1 MDNQKKYFAFKLT
14 KLFEIAGS
22 KTTPKKNI
30 EFDNDG
36 EFPYITTQATNNGV
50 AGWSNQYTEEGNVIT
65 IDSATI
71 GYASYQSKNFTAS
84 DHVEK
89 LIPKF
94 NLTEEVALFIV
105 TILNE
110 TRLNYGYGYE
120 DKRSQTA
127 LKKEVIP
134 LPADENNNPDWKYM
148 ENYIKHLMMIS
159 KNKLMKL
166 SDKPLI
172 KEIDVTSWKSFLLGQ
187 LFDIKKGKRLT
198 KANMIPGDIKFVGA
212 SGFNNG
218 ETNRISN
225 NTYLHPANVISVC
238 YNGSVGETFYQ
249 DEPFWAS
256 DDVNVLYPKFDMTR
270 NIAMFMIPIIRNVGV
285 NEFKFIDKWTK
296 DLMEV
301 TEIKLPITSDNRPNW
316 EYMEK
321 YIEKIYDMSVDKFK
335 SLSKLY

>member
-1 MDNQKKYFAFKLT
+1 MDNQKKYFAFELT
-14 KLFEIAGS
+14 KLFEVTGS

-94 NLTEEVALFIV
+94 NLTEEIALFIV

-110 TRLNYGYGYE
+110 TRLNYRYGYE

-134 LPADENNNPDWKYM
+134 LPVDENNNPDWEYM
-148 ENYIKHLMMIS
+148 ENYVKHLMTIS
-159 KNKLMKL
+159 KNILMEL
-166 SDKPLI
+166 SDCL
-172 KEIDVTSWKSFLLGQ
+172 
-187 LFDIKKGKRLT
+187 
-198 KANMIPGDIKFVGA
+198 
-212 SGFNNG
+212 
-218 ETNRISN
+218 
-225 NTYLHPANVISVC
+225 
-238 YNGSVGETFYQ
+238 
-249 DEPFWAS
+249 
-256 DDVNVLYPKFDMTR
+256 
-270 NIAMFMIPIIRNVGV
+270 
-285 NEFKFIDKWTK
+285 
-296 DLMEV
+296 
-301 TEIKLPITSDNRPNW
+301 
-316 EYMEK
+316 
-321 YIEKIYDMSVDKFK
+321 
-335 SLSKLY
+335 